1 MEKRK
6 VNRKGIEN
14 NLLVFASKFT
24 GAGNFLPVKSSNF
37 FNFRRVSPVID
48 NQLIIDYYDFIFRK
62 WKLWK
67 FSYSFRIM
75 TIFYFI
81 N

>member
-1 MEKRK
+1 MPLQILVIMEKRK

-48 NQLIIDYYDFIFRK
+48 NHLDEFR
-62 WKLWK
+62 
-67 FSYSFRIM
+67 
-75 TIFYFI
+75 
-81 N
+81 